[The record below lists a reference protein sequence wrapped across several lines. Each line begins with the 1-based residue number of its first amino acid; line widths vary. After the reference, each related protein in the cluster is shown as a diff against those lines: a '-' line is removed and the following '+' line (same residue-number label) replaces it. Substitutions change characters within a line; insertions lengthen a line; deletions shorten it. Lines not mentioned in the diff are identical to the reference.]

1 MNCVVCLG
9 DCLIFAKCIIFCVH
23 WLTSLIF
30 SNFLISILPPGLL
43 IWLEGKTLTNQ
54 QFQISVLPSP
64 ISRSAVQ
71 QISVLPLPIFERRSN
86 ILATILQPEI
96 VARAHCYKYLGD
108 LTPFIIIIIFS
119 FNVQSDI
126 QNVYK

>member
-30 SNFLISILPPGLL
+30 TNYLISILPPGLL

-71 QISVLPLPIFERRSN
+71 QISILPLPQ
-86 ILATILQPEI
+86 L
-96 VARAHCYKYLGD
+96 
-108 LTPFIIIIIFS
+108 
-119 FNVQSDI
+119 FNESQYST
-126 QNVYK
+126 NVLLHVLVVL